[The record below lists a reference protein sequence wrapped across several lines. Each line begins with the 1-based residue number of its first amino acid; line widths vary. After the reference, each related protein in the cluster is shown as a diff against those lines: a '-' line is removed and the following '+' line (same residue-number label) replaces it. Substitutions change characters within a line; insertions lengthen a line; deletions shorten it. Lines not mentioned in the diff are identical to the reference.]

1 VSKHPTPQGE
11 PPAQSSPTGDSP
23 TGDSATIGHP
33 LAEQARRLEAEAH
46 ARRAAEERRDQ
57 VEALNEQLRNQAVEL
72 ELQTQEAQALAE
84 ELEEQATE
92 LEAANLE
99 LSEALGEAETARE
112 AARRSEERYRLLFH
126 ANPMPAW
133 VYDRDT
139 LRFLTV
145 NESAVREY
153 GYSEEEFLAMTLEDI
168 RPSEDVAALRAAVAA
183 SPNELHRL
191 TGWRHR
197 RKDGQ
202 LMDVELVSHGIVF
215 DGHRNADL
223 IIVVDVTERLRSEEE
238 RGRLETRLRQ
248 SEKLEAIGQLAGG
261 VAHDFNN
268 LLTVIA
274 SYSGLVLGELREDD
288 PLRADVQ
295 QINGAAKRA
304 AALTRQ
310 LLAFSRQQVL
320 HLRPLTLNGV
330 VEGITKLL
338 RRLVRENIDIVTE
351 LDPEPYLVEA
361 DPGQLEQVIINLAVN
376 SRDAMPAGG
385 TLTIR
390 TTNAELDERYMERHT
405 GIAVEP
411 GSYAMLSVS
420 DTGSGMD
427 AATQARIFEPF
438 FTTKEPGVGTGL
450 GLPTVYGIVKQS
462 GGYIWVYSEPD
473 RGSSFK
479 VYLPRV
485 TSESEVAHA
494 ARSGSAERRHGSE
507 TVLLVE
513 DDDSLRQ
520 VACRALRKY
529 GYAVIEARN
538 GRDALELCAHHAGAI
553 HVVVTDLVMPAMS
566 GDELA
571 ERLAQ
576 RHPRMKVLLMSG
588 YARDEA
594 ARRSIA
600 RAEREFIE
608 KPFSGDAL
616 AARVRQILDA

>member
-1 VSKHPTPQGE
+1 LESAAPAGPAEESPAIDTPQ
-11 PPAQSSPTGDSP
+11 
-23 TGDSATIGHP
+23 
-33 LAEQARRLEAEAH
+33 AEQARRLEAEAN
-46 ARRAAEERRDQ
+46 ARRAAEERRDH
-57 VEALNEQLRNQAVEL
+57 VEAFNEQLRNQAVEL
-72 ELQTQEAQALAE
+72 EMQTQEAQALAA

-99 LSEALGEAETARE
+99 LSEALGEAEEARE
-112 AARRSEERYRLLFH
+112 AARTSEERYRLLFH

-139 LRFLTV
+139 LRFLAV

-168 RPSEDVAALRAAVAA
+168 RPKEDVAALRAAVAA

-238 RGRLETRLRQ
+238 RLRLETRLRQ

-268 LLTVIA
+268 LLTVIT
-274 SYSGLVLGELREDD
+274 SYSGLLLGELREDD

-295 QINGAAKRA
+295 QISGAARRA

-320 HLRPLTLNGV
+320 HLRPLTFNGV
-330 VEGITKLL
+330 VEGVEKLL
-338 RRLVRENIDIVTE
+338 RRLVRENIEIVTE
-351 LDPEPYLVEA
+351 LDPNLYLVEA

-376 SRDAMPAGG
+376 SRDAMPEGG
-385 TLTIR
+385 TLAIR
-390 TTNAELDERYMERHT
+390 TTNADLDDQYLERHA

-420 DTGSGMD
+420 DTGCGMD
-427 AATQARIFEPF
+427 AATQTRIFEPF
-438 FTTKEPGVGTGL
+438 FTTKDPGVGTGL

-473 RGSSFK
+473 RGSTFK

-485 TSESEVAHA
+485 NSESEAAHS
-494 ARSGSAERRHGSE
+494 ARPGATERRHGSE

-513 DDDSLRQ
+513 DDGALRQ

-529 GYAVIEARN
+529 GYAVLEARN

-576 RHPRMKVLLMSG
+576 RHPRMKMLLMSG
-588 YARDEA
+588 YARDESV
-594 ARRSIA
+594 RRSIA
-600 RAEREFIE
+600 RAGRAFIE

-616 AARVRQILDA
+616 AAHVRQILDG